1 MKKKLISLLQRKR
14 HIVALSTILMTF
26 IVMSC
31 LFIDSVDITQ
41 MIDGKAVNYAKAGTT
56 ATFKMHGH
64 IKVQGDPRNDK
75 RLVFGFL
82 APKSWNLAQNA
93 RVSYT
98 EDTFDPNIGEQ
109 NMTLDNH
116 GDFFEGSIS
125 CTFADTVDGHF
136 HLTRAVQNTG
146 YRIGSSHTQVV
157 VTVSRKYG
165 IIDAVYMVDQVFYF
179 STIF

>member
-26 IVMSC
+26 VVMSC

-64 IKVQGDPRNDK
+64 IKVEGDPRNDK

-93 RVSYT
+93 RVSYI

-109 NMTLDNH
+109 NMTLIPSTEQPSNKP
-116 GDFFEGSIS
+116 GLSWSAALMQEYGVGTNILE
-125 CTFADTVDGHF
+125 AIG
-136 HLTRAVQNTG
+136 QNPITALQG
-146 YRIGSSHTQVV
+146 RFILQSMSVYR
-157 VTVSRKYG
+157 
-165 IIDAVYMVDQVFYF
+165 
-179 STIF
+179 

>member
-75 RLVFGFL
+75 RLFSAFWL
-82 APKSWNLAQNA
+82 L
-93 RVSYT
+93 RVGIWHKMPEFRT
-98 EDTFDPNIGEQ
+98 QKI
-109 NMTLDNH
+109 
-116 GDFFEGSIS
+116 
-125 CTFADTVDGHF
+125 
-136 HLTRAVQNTG
+136 HLI
-146 YRIGSSHTQVV
+146 RI
-157 VTVSRKYG
+157 
-165 IIDAVYMVDQVFYF
+165 
-179 STIF
+179 

>member
-64 IKVQGDPRNDK
+64 IRFKETHAMTND
-75 RLVFGFL
+75 LFSVFWLLRVGIWHKMPGFRTQ
-82 APKSWNLAQNA
+82 K
-93 RVSYT
+93 
-98 EDTFDPNIGEQ
+98 I
-109 NMTLDNH
+109 
-116 GDFFEGSIS
+116 
-125 CTFADTVDGHF
+125 
-136 HLTRAVQNTG
+136 HLI
-146 YRIGSSHTQVV
+146 RI
-157 VTVSRKYG
+157 
-165 IIDAVYMVDQVFYF
+165 
-179 STIF
+179 

>member
-98 EDTFDPNIGEQ
+98 EDTFDPNIGVMVGCSHAGIRCRYQ
-109 NMTLDNH
+109 YSGRYGMGSLLDKTL
-116 GDFFEGSIS
+116 
-125 CTFADTVDGHF
+125 
-136 HLTRAVQNTG
+136 
-146 YRIGSSHTQVV
+146 
-157 VTVSRKYG
+157 
-165 IIDAVYMVDQVFYF
+165 
-179 STIF
+179 

>member
-109 NMTLDNH
+109 NMTLIPLTEQPSNKNQDCH
-116 GDFFEGSIS
+116 GRLLS
-125 CTFADTVDGHF
+125 C
-136 HLTRAVQNTG
+136 RN
-146 YRIGSSHTQVV
+146 
-157 VTVSRKYG
+157 TVSVPIFWKIWNG
-165 IIDAVYMVDQVFYF
+165 QPIGQDPITVSQMKFILQSMSVYR
-179 STIF
+179 

>member
-64 IKVQGDPRNDK
+64 IKETHAMTND
-75 RLVFGFL
+75 LFSVFWL
-82 APKSWNLAQNA
+82 L
-93 RVSYT
+93 RVGIWHKMPEFRT
-98 EDTFDPNIGEQ
+98 QKI
-109 NMTLDNH
+109 
-116 GDFFEGSIS
+116 
-125 CTFADTVDGHF
+125 
-136 HLTRAVQNTG
+136 HLI
-146 YRIGSSHTQVV
+146 RI
-157 VTVSRKYG
+157 
-165 IIDAVYMVDQVFYF
+165 
-179 STIF
+179 

>member
-109 NMTLDNH
+109 NMTLIPLTEQPSNKPGLSWSAALMQESKICVSNH
-116 GDFFEGSIS
+116 HSLL
-125 CTFADTVDGHF
+125 TV
-136 HLTRAVQNTG
+136 LTITSVQVQMQRN
-146 YRIGSSHTQVV
+146 V
-157 VTVSRKYG
+157 RKP
-165 IIDAVYMVDQVFYF
+165 DVLR
-179 STIF
+179 

>member
-93 RVSYT
+93 RVSLH
-98 EDTFDPNIGEQ
+98 GEYASYCG
-109 NMTLDNH
+109 N
-116 GDFFEGSIS
+116 
-125 CTFADTVDGHF
+125 V
-136 HLTRAVQNTG
+136 VQ
-146 YRIGSSHTQVV
+146 
-157 VTVSRKYG
+157 K
-165 IIDAVYMVDQVFYF
+165 
-179 STIF
+179 

>member
-75 RLVFGFL
+75 RLVFGFWL
-82 APKSWNLAQNA
+82 L
-93 RVSYT
+93 RVGIWHKMP
-98 EDTFDPNIGEQ
+98 EF
-109 NMTLDNH
+109 
-116 GDFFEGSIS
+116 
-125 CTFADTVDGHF
+125 
-136 HLTRAVQNTG
+136 
-146 YRIGSSHTQVV
+146 HTQKIHLI
-157 VTVSRKYG
+157 R
-165 IIDAVYMVDQVFYF
+165 I
-179 STIF
+179 

>member
-56 ATFKMHGH
+56 ATSKCMDTLRFKETHAMT
-64 IKVQGDPRNDK
+64 NAC
-75 RLVFGFL
+75 FGFL

-109 NMTLDNH
+109 T
-116 GDFFEGSIS
+116 
-125 CTFADTVDGHF
+125 
-136 HLTRAVQNTG
+136 
-146 YRIGSSHTQVV
+146 
-157 VTVSRKYG
+157 
-165 IIDAVYMVDQVFYF
+165 
-179 STIF
+179 

>member
-1 MKKKLISLLQRKR
+1 MKKKLISLLPRKR

-31 LFIDSVDITQ
+31 LLIDSVDITQ

-109 NMTLDNH
+109 NMTLIRIVMVGCSH
-116 GDFFEGSIS
+116 AGIRCRYQYSGRYGMGSLLDK
-125 CTFADTVDGHF
+125 T
-136 HLTRAVQNTG
+136 L
-146 YRIGSSHTQVV
+146 
-157 VTVSRKYG
+157 
-165 IIDAVYMVDQVFYF
+165 
-179 STIF
+179 